1 MALTTPVKLR
11 SFLISLSAVALSLSA
26 CGGQNQTALTS
37 QSQAEEAPLD
47 STSQPSS
54 AKTIRIDGSSTVYP
68 ITSAIAGTYQQ
79 QDGKGPV
86 TVNISGTGGGF
97 RKFCA
102 GETEINNASRPILT
116 KEMEVCK
123 QSGVRYLEL
132 PIAFDA
138 LTLAIH
144 PQNDWAKTITLAE
157 LKKIWEPAAQG
168 KITRWNQ
175 VRPDWPDQPLNLYG
189 AGGDSG
195 TFDYFT
201 EVIVGELKSSRSDY
215 TASEDDEFL
224 VDAVEKDPNALGYF
238 GYGYFEANEADLKA
252 LAIDS
257 GKGPVLP
264 SRETVKRSEYQPLSR
279 PLFIY
284 VNAKAAQTTP
294 EVRDFVQFYLTNA
307 RRWTDSEGY
316 IPLPDE
322 AYQIAGTHL
331 EKGKIG
337 TVFGGRSQLNL
348 TIAELLQKEAKF

>member
-1 MALTTPVKLR
+1 MALTTPLR
-11 SFLISLSAVALSLSA
+11 LESFLISLTAVALSLSA
-26 CGGQNQTALTS
+26 CSVPSQTAISS
-37 QSQAEEAPLD
+37 QSQVKEAPL
-47 STSQPSS
+47 SSARPSS
-54 AKTIRIDGSSTVYP
+54 TRTIRIDGSSTVYP
-68 ITSAIAGTYQQ
+68 ITNAIAGTYQQ
-79 QDGKGPV
+79 QDGKVPV
-86 TVNISGTGGGF
+86 TVNFSGTGGGF

-102 GETEINNASRPILT
+102 GETEINNASRPILA

-123 QSGVRYLEL
+123 QSGVRYIEL

-138 LTLAIH
+138 LTVVVH
-144 PQNDWAKTITLAE
+144 GQNDWAKSITLAE

-175 VRPDWPDQPLNLYG
+175 VRADWPDQPLKLYG
-189 AGGDSG
+189 AGRDSG

-201 EVIVGELKSSRSDY
+201 EVIVGQLDSSRSDY

-224 VDAVEKDPNALGYF
+224 VEAVEKDPNALGSF
-238 GYGYFEANEADLKA
+238 GYGYYEANEGELKA

-264 SRETVKRSEYQPLSR
+264 SRETVKSSEYQPLSR

-284 VNAKAAQTTP
+284 VNAKAAQTKP

-307 RRWTDSEGY
+307 ARWTDSEGY
-316 IPLPDE
+316 VPLPDE
-322 AYQIAGTHL
+322 AYQTAATHF
-331 EKGKIG
+331 ENGKVG

-348 TIAELLQKEAKF
+348 TIAELLRKEAQF